1 MRNELLI
8 NGVIILIIGLLLFL
22 IGNNEIKTFESI
34 IGQLAVLA
42 SSEYKMR
49 YEFYRNVELI
59 GIITLILGLF
69 SLVAS
74 FIPGDSP
81 REIRRKDDSQNHI
94 YKKLKDIY
102 YQMGISIIH
111 EDEPNYFQANQTSSW
126 KIPFNSDNTITNLDH
141 NEYKI
146 RIDLEIPVSNQ
157 IGSTIATVV
166 MLPASIISLYLY
178 SISTDSIIKLSGY
191 LVGYF
196 SFGVFIFLVIVGTY
210 YELTKYNTIDKML
223 NRM

>member
-8 NGVIILIIGLLLFL
+8 DGLIILIIGLLLSF
-22 IGNNEIKTFESI
+22 IGHNEVQTFESI

-42 SSEYKMR
+42 SSELKMR
-49 YEFYRNVELI
+49 YEFYRNIELI
-59 GIITLILGLF
+59 GTITLILGLF

-81 REIRRKDDSQNHI
+81 REIRRKDDSQNYI

-111 EDEPNYFQANQTSSW
+111 EDEPNYFQAKQTSPW
-126 KIPFNSDNTITNLDH
+126 KVPFISDNTITNLD
-141 NEYKI
+141 NKEYKI

-157 IGSTIATVV
+157 IGGTITMVS
-166 MLPASIISLYLY
+166 MLLLSIVFFYLY
-178 SISTDSIIKLSGY
+178 SIIIDSIVKLFGY
-191 LVGYF
+191 LFFGLFILLLISSIYF
-196 SFGVFIFLVIVGTY
+196 D
-210 YELTKYNTIDKML
+210 LTKYKTIDKIL